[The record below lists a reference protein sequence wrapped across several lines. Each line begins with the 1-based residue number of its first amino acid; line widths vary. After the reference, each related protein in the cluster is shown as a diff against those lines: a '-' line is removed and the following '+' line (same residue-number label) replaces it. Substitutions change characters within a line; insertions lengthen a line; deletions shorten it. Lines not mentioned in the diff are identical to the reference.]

1 LSGPVFAVFESVTE
15 LIGGTPVVGLQRIT
29 SSKTAQIRIKLEQ
42 FSATGSSK
50 DRIAMA
56 ILQRAEA
63 EGRLPKGSTVIEAT
77 CGNAGIAL
85 AMMCVA
91 KKLKL
96 VVTVPESISPER
108 RALLSAYGARV
119 ELTPARLQMTGAIS
133 RAKEMLAQT
142 QGAFMPSQ
150 YENPDNVAAQ
160 RRAGEELVE
169 TIRADGG
176 QIDAFV
182 AGVGTGGTLSGI
194 GRALKAFF
202 PDVQVIAV
210 EPAAEVHRI
219 EGLGSGRESAVL
231 DRSVIDRTVTIDD
244 VEAWRMRGR
253 LAREEGILGGI
264 STGANV
270 AAALRVANELGP
282 GHRVY
287 SICCDTGERDFS
299 LERFFQ

>member
-1 LSGPVFAVFESVTE
+1 VFAVFESVTE
-15 LIGGTPVVGLQRIT
+15 LVGGTPVVELQRIT
-29 SSKTAQIRIKLEQ
+29 GSKTAQIRMKLEQ

-50 DRIAMA
+50 DRIALA
-56 ILQRAEA
+56 ILQCAEA

-85 AMMCVA
+85 AMRCVV
-91 KKLKL
+91 KGLKL
-96 VVTVPESISPER
+96 IVTAPESISLER

-119 ELTPARLQMTGAIS
+119 ELTPARLQMAGAIS
-133 RAKEMLAQT
+133 RAKELLAQT
-142 QGAFMPSQ
+142 KGAFMPSQ

-160 RRAGEELVE
+160 RQTGDELVE

-182 AGVGTGGTLSGI
+182 AGLGTGGTLSGI
-194 GRALKAFF
+194 GRALKASF

-210 EPAAEVHRI
+210 EPATEIHRI
-219 EGLGSGRESAVL
+219 EGLGSGRESTVL
-231 DRSVIDRTVTIDD
+231 DRSVIDRVLL
-244 VEAWRMRGR
+244 VEDADAWRMRGR

>member
-1 LSGPVFAVFESVTE
+1 MRQGLAVFDSVTE
-15 LIGGTPVVGLQRIT
+15 LIGGTPVVMLNRVTGPNG
-29 SSKTAQIRIKLEQ
+29 AQIRIKLEQ
-42 FSATGSSK
+42 FSATASSK
-50 DRIAMA
+50 DRVALA

-63 EGRLPKGSTVIEAT
+63 EGRLPKGTTVIEAT

-96 VVTVPESISPER
+96 IVTMPESVSHER

-119 ELTPARLQMTGAIS
+119 ELTPARLQMAGAIS
-133 RAKEMLAQT
+133 RAKEILAQT
-142 QGAFMPSQ
+142 GGAFMPSQ
-150 YENPDNVAAQ
+150 YENPDNVSAQ
-160 RRAGEELVE
+160 RRTGDELVE
-169 TIRADGG
+169 TIRGDGG

-182 AGVGTGGTLSGI
+182 GGIGTGGTLSGI

-202 PDVQVIAV
+202 PAVQVIAV
-210 EPAAEVHRI
+210 EPAGKLHRI
-219 EGLGSGRESAVL
+219 EGLGSGSESAVL
-231 DRSVIDRTVTIDD
+231 DRSVIDRTLMIEDA
-244 VEAWRMRGR
+244 EAWRMRGR

-270 AAALRVANELGP
+270 VAAVRVANELGS

-287 SICCDTGERDFS
+287 SICCDSGERDFS
-299 LERFFQ
+299 LAEFFQ

>member
-15 LIGGTPVVGLQRIT
+15 LIGGTPVVELQRIT
-29 SSKTAQIRIKLEQ
+29 SSNTAQIRIKLEQ

-50 DRIAMA
+50 DRIALA
-56 ILQRAEA
+56 ILQRAVA
-63 EGRLPKGSTVIEAT
+63 EGRLTRGGTVIEAT

-85 AMMCVA
+85 AMMCVT
-91 KKLKL
+91 KGLKL
-96 VVTVPESISPER
+96 TVTAPESISPER

-119 ELTPARLQMTGAIS
+119 ELTPARLQMAGAIS
-133 RAKEMLAQT
+133 RAKELLAKT
-142 QGAFMPSQ
+142 RGAFMPSQ
-150 YENPDNVAAQ
+150 YDNPDNVAAL
-160 RRAGEELVE
+160 RKAGEELVE

-182 AGVGTGGTLSGI
+182 AGIGTGGTLSGI
-194 GRALKAFF
+194 GRALKASF
-202 PDVQVIAV
+202 PAVQVIAV
-210 EPAAEVHRI
+210 EPAAEMNRI
-219 EGLGSGRESAVL
+219 QGLGSGSESAVL
-231 DRSVIDRTVTIDD
+231 DRSVIDRTLTIND
-244 VEAWRMRGR
+244 VDAWRMRGR

-270 AAALRVANELGP
+270 AAALRVANELGS

-287 SICCDTGERDFS
+287 SVCCDTGERDFS